1 MIRGVRSP
9 LAVVASALAA
19 ATLAGG
25 ADAIRLPA
33 PPNLPAGWS
42 HATVNVV
49 IRRVPHTFT
58 YDHGRVV
65 AVSSTSLTLREP
77 DGSIVTIAVDPNT
90 RVKIAGRLATIDQV
104 RRLEMATTVTV
115 DGGAAALVQVRIPPA
130 VARAIARGGR

>member
-1 MIRGVRSP
+1 
-9 LAVVASALAA
+9 LAA
-19 ATLAGG
+19 SVLTGG
-25 ADAIRLPA
+25 AAAIRLPP

-49 IRRVPHTFT
+49 VRRVPHTFT

-77 DGSIVTIAVDPNT
+77 DGSSVTIAVDSNT
-90 RVKIAGRLATIDQV
+90 RVKIEGRPATIDQV

-115 DGGAAALVQVRIPPA
+115 DGGAAALVQVRIPA
-130 VARAIARGGR
+130 ALARGGR

>member
-1 MIRGVRSP
+1 MRTL
-9 LAVVASALAA
+9 LALVASALAA
-19 ATLAGG
+19 SVLAGG
-25 ADAIRLPA
+25 AGAIRLPP

-77 DGSIVTIAVDPNT
+77 DGSIVTIAVDSNT
-90 RVKIAGRLATIDQV
+90 RVKIDGRPATIDQV

-130 VARAIARGGR
+130 LARGGR

>member
-1 MIRGVRSP
+1 
-9 LAVVASALAA
+9 LAA
-19 ATLAGG
+19 SVLAGG
-25 ADAIRLPA
+25 AGAIRLPP

-58 YDHGRVV
+58 YDHGRVA

-77 DGSIVTIAVDPNT
+77 DGSIVTIAVDSNT
-90 RVKIAGRLATIDQV
+90 RVKIGGRPATIDQV

-130 VARAIARGGR
+130 PAQGGR